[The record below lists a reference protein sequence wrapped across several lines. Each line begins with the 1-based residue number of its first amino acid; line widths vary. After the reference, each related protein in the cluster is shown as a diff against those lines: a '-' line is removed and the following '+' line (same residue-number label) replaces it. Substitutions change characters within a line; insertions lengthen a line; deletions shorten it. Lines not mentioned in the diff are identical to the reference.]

1 MCDPLP
7 IFFINIYNKASPRK
21 KASKQRFA
29 AKHNATILMVK
40 IYICDKI
47 LSMSKVCK
55 KMKKMN
61 HL

>member
-47 LSMSKVCK
+47 LSMSKFAK
-55 KMKKMN
+55 K
-61 HL
+61 

>member
-40 IYICDKI
+40 RYTFVTK
-47 LSMSKVCK
+47 L
-55 KMKKMN
+55 
-61 HL
+61 